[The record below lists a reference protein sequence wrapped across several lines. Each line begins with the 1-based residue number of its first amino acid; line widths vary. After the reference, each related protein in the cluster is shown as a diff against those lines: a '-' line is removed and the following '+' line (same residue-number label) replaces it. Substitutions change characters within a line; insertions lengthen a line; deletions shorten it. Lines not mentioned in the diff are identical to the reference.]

1 MMKYLQRVVRFGKR
15 MEQKE
20 QSEQS
25 QSQAYS
31 TSSNR
36 YQSNSEDQTERALT
50 QDDSSGH
57 ANYRASRQD
66 DTLNDMQSKLTDPP
80 NPPNLGSRNMGEPF
94 GVRHN
99 NVDQREVIKLS
110 IEFPLRNGN
119 SGNDIALFFKRFIT
133 VLFAANREILLTKR
147 IPGDKNPIS
156 KAIYIAYNKETRG
169 DYYSGMK
176 TLHDKKRVVGLT
188 RILSGDEIQKT
199 KSHRNFRAWL

>member
-1 MMKYLQRVVRFGKR
+1 MKYLQRVVRFGKR

-25 QSQAYS
+25 QSQSQSQAYS
-31 TSSNR
+31 ASSNR

-66 DTLNDMQSKLTDPP
+66 DTLNDTQSKLTDPP

-94 GVRHN
+94 GVCHN

-156 KAIYIAYNKETRG
+156 KAIYIAYNEETRG

-176 TLHDKKRVVGLT
+176 TLHNKK
-188 RILSGDEIQKT
+188 
-199 KSHRNFRAWL
+199 